1 MAKWIKHILFF
12 VIGLLL
18 LFLAFKNTNFNE
30 LVEKAKE
37 VDFIW
42 IWLSMF
48 FGFLAF
54 ISRGLRWIYL
64 IENMGYKAKKVNSI
78 YAVCIGYF
86 TNLAFPRAGELSRCT
101 SLSESEKIPVNKL
114 FGTIILERT
123 IDFIILLS
131 LICFIFFMKLD
142 TVYKFYKNIEEKIGG
157 NSNIGLI
164 LIAIFSVAL
173 IVFIVFK
180 NKLKKTSIYQK
191 IVNFLKGLS
200 EGFKSIK
207 GIKNKWAFWG
217 HTIFIWFMYYTMT
230 YVCFFA
236 IESTKLLTLID
247 GLFIMV
253 VGGLGMVLPVQGGV
267 GAYHFLVSEGL
278 KSINLENAIN
288 DTDAALFASVV
299 HACQTLMTLFVGSI
313 SLLMLFLTKRKVK
326 SEPAQ

>member
-1 MAKWIKHILFF
+1 MAKWIKYILFL

-18 LFLAFKNTNFNE
+18 LFFAFKNTNLNDLIE
-30 LVEKAKE
+30 EAKK
-37 VDFIW
+37 VDLLW
-42 IWLSMF
+42 IWLSIF

-54 ISRGLRWIYL
+54 ISRGLRWVYL
-64 IENMGYKAKKVNSI
+64 IENMGYNAKKINSI

-101 SLSESEKIPVNKL
+101 SLSESDKIPVNKL

-131 LICFIFFMKLD
+131 LISFVFLMKLE
-142 TVYKFYKNIEEKIGG
+142 TVYTFFNRIEKEIGG
-157 NSNIGLI
+157 NSNIGFI
-164 LIAIFSVAL
+164 LIAVFSIIL

-180 NKLKKTSIYQK
+180 TKFKKTSTYQK
-191 IVNFLKGLS
+191 IVDFLKGLS
-200 EGFKSIK
+200 DGFKSIK

-217 HTIFIWFMYYTMT
+217 HTIFIWFMYFIMT
-230 YVCFFA
+230 YICFFA
-236 IESTKLLTLID
+236 IESTKLLTQID

-267 GAYHFLVSEGL
+267 GAYHLLVSEAL
-278 KSINLENAIN
+278 MSLNLENSIN
-288 DTDAALFASVV
+288 NTDATLFASVV

-313 SLLMLFLTKRKVK
+313 SLLMLFLSKRKAK
-326 SEPAQ
+326 SEPA

>member
-1 MAKWIKHILFF
+1 MAKWIKYILFL

-18 LFLAFKNTNFNE
+18 LFFAFKNTNLNDLIE
-30 LVEKAKE
+30 EAKK
-37 VDFIW
+37 VDLLW

-54 ISRGLRWIYL
+54 ISRGLRWVYL
-64 IENMGYKAKKVNSI
+64 IENMGYNAKKINSI

-101 SLSESEKIPVNKL
+101 SLSESDKIPVNKL

-131 LICFIFFMKLD
+131 LISFVFLMKLE
-142 TVYKFYKNIEEKIGG
+142 TVYTFFNRIEKEIGG
-157 NSNIGLI
+157 NSNIGFI
-164 LIAIFSVAL
+164 LIAVFSIIL

-180 NKLKKTSIYQK
+180 TKFKKTSTYQK
-191 IVNFLKGLS
+191 IVDFLKGLS
-200 EGFKSIK
+200 DGFKSIK

-217 HTIFIWFMYYTMT
+217 HTIFIWFMYFIMT
-230 YVCFFA
+230 YICFFA
-236 IESTKLLTLID
+236 IESTKLLTQID

-267 GAYHFLVSEGL
+267 GAYHLLVSEAL
-278 KSINLENAIN
+278 MSLNLENSIN
-288 DTDAALFASVV
+288 NTDATLFASVV

-313 SLLMLFLTKRKVK
+313 SLLMLFLSKRKAK
-326 SEPAQ
+326 SEPA

>member
-1 MAKWIKHILFF
+1 MAKWIKYILFL

-18 LFLAFKNTNFNE
+18 LFFAFKNTNLNDLIE
-30 LVEKAKE
+30 EAKK
-37 VDFIW
+37 VDLLW

-54 ISRGLRWIYL
+54 ISRGLRWVYL
-64 IENMGYKAKKVNSI
+64 IENMGYNAKKINSI

-101 SLSESEKIPVNKL
+101 SLSESDKIPVNKL

-131 LICFIFFMKLD
+131 LISFVFLMKLE
-142 TVYKFYKNIEEKIGG
+142 TVYTFFNRIEKEIGG
-157 NSNIGLI
+157 NSNIGFI
-164 LIAIFSVAL
+164 LIAVFSIIL
-173 IVFIVFK
+173 IVFVVFK
-180 NKLKKTSIYQK
+180 TKFKKTSTYQK
-191 IVNFLKGLS
+191 IVDFLKGLS
-200 EGFKSIK
+200 DGFKSIK

-217 HTIFIWFMYYTMT
+217 HTIFIWFMYFIMT

-236 IESTKLLTLID
+236 IESTKLLTQID

-267 GAYHFLVSEGL
+267 GAYHLLVSEAL
-278 KSINLENAIN
+278 MSLNLENSIN
-288 DTDAALFASVV
+288 NTDATLFASVV

-313 SLLMLFLTKRKVK
+313 SLLMLFLSKRKAK
-326 SEPAQ
+326 SEPA

>member
-1 MAKWIKHILFF
+1 MAKWIKYILFL

-18 LFLAFKNTNFNE
+18 LFFAFKNTNLNDLIE
-30 LVEKAKE
+30 EAKK
-37 VDFIW
+37 VDLLW

-54 ISRGLRWIYL
+54 ISRGLRWVYL
-64 IENMGYKAKKVNSI
+64 IENMGYNAKKINSI

-101 SLSESEKIPVNKL
+101 SLSESDKIPVNKL

-131 LICFIFFMKLD
+131 LISFVFLMKLE
-142 TVYKFYKNIEEKIGG
+142 TVYAFFNRIEKEIGG
-157 NSNIGLI
+157 NSNIGFI
-164 LIAIFSVAL
+164 LIAVFSIIL
-173 IVFIVFK
+173 IVFILFK
-180 NKLKKTSIYQK
+180 TKFKKTSTYQK
-191 IVNFLKGLS
+191 IVDFLKGLS
-200 EGFKSIK
+200 DGFKSIK

-217 HTIFIWFMYYTMT
+217 HTIFIWFMYFIMT

-236 IESTKLLTLID
+236 IESTKLLTQID

-267 GAYHFLVSEGL
+267 GAYHLLVSEAL
-278 KSINLENAIN
+278 MSLNLENSIN
-288 DTDAALFASVV
+288 NTDATLFASVV

-313 SLLMLFLTKRKVK
+313 SLLMLFLSKRKAK
-326 SEPAQ
+326 SEPA

>member
-1 MAKWIKHILFF
+1 MAKWIKYILFL

-18 LFLAFKNTNFNE
+18 LFFAFKNTNLNDLIE
-30 LVEKAKE
+30 EAKK
-37 VDFIW
+37 VDLLW

-54 ISRGLRWIYL
+54 ISRGLRWVYL
-64 IENMGYKAKKVNSI
+64 IENMGYNAKKINSI

-101 SLSESEKIPVNKL
+101 SLSESDKIPVNKL

-131 LICFIFFMKLD
+131 LISFVFLMKLE
-142 TVYKFYKNIEEKIGG
+142 TVYTFFNRIEKEIGG
-157 NSNIGLI
+157 NSNIGFI
-164 LIAIFSVAL
+164 LIAVFSIIL

-180 NKLKKTSIYQK
+180 TKFKKTSTYQK
-191 IVNFLKGLS
+191 IVDFLKGLS
-200 EGFKSIK
+200 DGFKSIK

-217 HTIFIWFMYYTMT
+217 HTIFIWFMYFIMT

-236 IESTKLLTLID
+236 IESTKLLTQID

-267 GAYHFLVSEGL
+267 GAYHLLVSEAL
-278 KSINLENAIN
+278 MSLNLENSIN
-288 DTDAALFASVV
+288 NTDATLFASVV

-313 SLLMLFLTKRKVK
+313 SLLMLFLSKRKAK
-326 SEPAQ
+326 SEPA

>member
-1 MAKWIKHILFF
+1 MAKWIKYILFL

-18 LFLAFKNTNFNE
+18 LFFAFKNTNLNDLIE
-30 LVEKAKE
+30 EAKK
-37 VDFIW
+37 VDLLW

-54 ISRGLRWIYL
+54 ISRGLRWVYL
-64 IENMGYKAKKVNSI
+64 IENMGYNAKKINSI

-101 SLSESEKIPVNKL
+101 SLSESDKIPVNKL

-131 LICFIFFMKLD
+131 LISFVFLMKLE
-142 TVYKFYKNIEEKIGG
+142 TVYTFFNRIEKEIGG
-157 NSNIGLI
+157 NSNIGFI
-164 LIAIFSVAL
+164 LIAVFSIIL
-173 IVFIVFK
+173 IVFILFK
-180 NKLKKTSIYQK
+180 TKFKKTSTYQK
-191 IVNFLKGLS
+191 IVDFLKGLS
-200 EGFKSIK
+200 DGFKSIK

-217 HTIFIWFMYYTMT
+217 HTIFIWFMYFIMT

-267 GAYHFLVSEGL
+267 GAYHLLVSEAL
-278 KSINLENAIN
+278 MSLNLENSIN
-288 DTDAALFASVV
+288 NTDATLFASVV

-313 SLLMLFLTKRKVK
+313 SLLMLFLSKRKAK
-326 SEPAQ
+326 SEPA